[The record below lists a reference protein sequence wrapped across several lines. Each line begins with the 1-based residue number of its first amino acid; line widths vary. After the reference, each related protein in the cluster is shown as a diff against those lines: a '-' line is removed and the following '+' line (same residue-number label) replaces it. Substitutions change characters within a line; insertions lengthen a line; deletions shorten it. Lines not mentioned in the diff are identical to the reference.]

1 MTYLMSWERNTQNDK
16 YESIQHGYSE
26 IDFYEDEE
34 DLEIVEISLDEMLD
48 NGYDFENEMEM
59 EQIKND
65 TRTK

>member
-59 EQIKND
+59 E
-65 TRTK
+65 

>member
-1 MTYLMSWERNTQNDK
+1 MTYLMSWERNTQNEK
-16 YESIQHGYSE
+16 YESIQHGYSQ

-59 EQIKND
+59 E
-65 TRTK
+65 

>member
-1 MTYLMSWERNTQNDK
+1 MSWERNTQNEK
-16 YESIQHGYSE
+16 YESIQHGYSQ

-59 EQIKND
+59 E
-65 TRTK
+65 

>member
-1 MTYLMSWERNTQNDK
+1 MSWERNNQNDK
-16 YESIQHGYSE
+16 YESIQHGYSQ

-59 EQIKND
+59 E
-65 TRTK
+65 